1 MSLFFLFFFQAEDG
15 IRDVAVTGVQTCAL
29 PISSFGEHGLL
40 LPKLPAETSL
50 EAVAVQSDGKIVVA
64 GDVADNSGTQLLVAR
79 FKSNGALDPDFSGD
93 GIFIMKKLSRFD
105 IGHAIAIQKDGK

>member
-1 MSLFFLFFFQAEDG
+1 MSRETRPFLSAP
-15 IRDVAVTGVQTCAL
+15 ILRAASVAIETLETRAL
-29 PISSFGEHGLL
+29 LSGGKIDASFGEHGLL

-64 GDVADNSGTQLLVAR
+64 GEVADNSGTQLLVAR

-93 GIFIMKKLSRFD
+93 GIFIMKKLSRFN
-105 IGHAIAIQKDGK
+105 IGHA